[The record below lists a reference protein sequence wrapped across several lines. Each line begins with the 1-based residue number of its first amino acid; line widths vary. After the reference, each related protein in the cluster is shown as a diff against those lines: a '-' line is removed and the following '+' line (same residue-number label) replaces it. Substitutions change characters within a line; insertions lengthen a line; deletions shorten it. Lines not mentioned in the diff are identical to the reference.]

1 MRRVVEM
8 YKDSTNNVLKSLQDI
23 SDVIENDSSMII
35 KNPVLGDVVF
45 SNGTFGNLQKKNNGG
60 FGIKHII
67 EGRYRKDGFSQ
78 EQIASLL
85 YLIKETVET
94 VSPSDI
100 AKPKINLEKNGIWVG
115 ITRSWL
121 DTDENWIIT
130 GYGEFNKGQQ
140 LTKEATDAINAV
152 SAKYGYTPEFLS
164 VGKQVGA
171 VIASVNMITLKNQM
185 SSVNMNIT
193 QLAEE
198 NARLKEENIRLG
210 KQVFEYQKEK
220 LLTQKSSANKHTI
233 ESKKPKDKS
242 YGYER

>member
-1 MRRVVEM
+1 MEM
-8 YKDSTNNVLKSLQDI
+8 YKDLENSVLKSFQDI

-78 EQIASLL
+78 EQIVSLL

-100 AKPKINLEKNGIWVG
+100 AKPKINLVKNGIWVG

-121 DTDENWIIT
+121 DTDENWIVT
-130 GYGEFNKGQQ
+130 GYGEFNKEQQ
-140 LTKEATDAINAV
+140 LTKEATDAINTV
-152 SAKYGYTPEFLS
+152 SVKYGYTPEFLS

-171 VIASVNMITLKNQM
+171 VIASVNMIALKNQM
-185 SSVNMNIT
+185 SSVNKNIT
-193 QLAEE
+193 QLTEE
-198 NARLKEENIRLG
+198 NARLKEENLRLG
-210 KQVFEYQKEK
+210 KQIFEYQKEK
-220 LLTQKSSANKHTI
+220 LLSQKSSVNKNNTK
-233 ESKKPKDKS
+233 SKEPKDKS
-242 YGYER
+242 CGYER